1 MARTAVLKDMEN
13 AVHLTELVKRL
24 DAETVEGFTAL

>member
-1 MARTAVLKDMEN
+1 VGFLSLKDTEN
-13 AVHLTELVKRL
+13 AIRLTIELIKKL